1 MVLSTSPAALYSRS
15 QVTGGEDPFGL
26 PRLDPC
32 LQPHLRPTTHSVDW
46 GDPNKTQPCK
56 SGKKPKSRTLAPKNI
71 ITKTSRLFYFKKK
84 HKGSNTLIFL
94 VPVIFFIALCLSRA
108 NHRLDRRTKI
118 WRKPKGTKSLW
129 KGRKIKAKQRVKGGE
144 KVRVKQDAEKR
155 GGNGGEKVRVK
166 GEMQRRG
173 EGGWRLNVSLGLEIR
188 KDCIY
193 TCFFLS
199 GGWLNRFGSV
209 RFNRFQALETETE
222 PNRNFLWF
230 FNRLI
235 RFFFSVIFF
244 PVFSV

>member
-1 MVLSTSPAALYSRS
+1 LNRTEPKTGSNRLISVRFGFFPFQTGSNPMVLSTSPAASYNRS

-71 ITKTSRLFYFKKK
+71 ITKTSRLSYFKKK

-118 WRKPKGTKSLW
+118 WRKPKGTKSIR

-144 KVRVKQDAEKR
+144 KVRVKQDTEKR
-155 GGNGGEKVRVK
+155 
-166 GEMQRRG
+166 RG
-173 EGGWRLNVSLGLEIR
+173 AREGR
-188 KDCIY
+188 K
-193 TCFFLS
+193 
-199 GGWLNRFGSV
+199 W
-209 RFNRFQALETETE
+209 E
-222 PNRNFLWF
+222 
-230 FNRLI
+230 
-235 RFFFSVIFF
+235 
-244 PVFSV
+244 